1 MLSKKLAV
9 LGNEKLLE
17 QLKSGISL
25 KDDSVVFYP
34 LNSEKNNEFRN
45 IKSVV
50 CFLGDDED
58 LFCLKKQDFLKNKNC
73 VFVYND
79 NVSSLKI
86 ALKELGVEER
96 RATIYLNRDNESNM
110 SILSKFVDTF
120 LREDLITL
128 DTGDFN
134 QMVLKGDYIL
144 SERLR
149 IDRKEEGVKKILK
162 EAFKKI
168 SNCLENRVVDLVI
181 LKFLGNEY
189 LTLDRVFSIAEIIRE
204 KYFYVDWWSLGVSI
218 ERGFSGLELIMFLSL
233 KEEKEDGEEGRI
245 LPIFDE

>member
-58 LFCLKKQDFLKNKNC
+58 LLCLKKQDSLKNKNC
-73 VFVYND
+73 VFVYD
-79 NVSSLKI
+79 GNVSSLKN
-86 ALKELGVEER
+86 ALKELGIEER

-149 IDRKEEGVKKILK
+149 IDREEGVKKILK

-168 SNCLENRVVDLVI
+168 SNCLENRVVDSVI

-233 KEEKEDGEEGRI
+233 KEEKEDGEEEGI
-245 LPIFDE
+245 LSVFDE